1 MTGGVCGLTAAII
14 CGPRLGRF
22 KDIRESGDV
31 SAKREIKIA
40 VNAEKP
46 LEEVDNKASYSD
58 IIKKFKD
65 GDIDID
71 HVHEFVRKYQLRLDE
86 QTISAHSPQQAVL
99 GTLILWLGWLMFNGG
114 SSLALTGV
122 GA

>member
-1 MTGGVCGLTAAII
+1 MG
-14 CGPRLGRF
+14 
-22 KDIRESGDV
+22 
-31 SAKREIKIA
+31 
-40 VNAEKP
+40 
-46 LEEVDNKASYSD
+46 
-58 IIKKFKD
+58 
-65 GDIDID
+65 
-71 HVHEFVRKYQLRLDE
+71 LDE